1 MRLKDQGSLTSG
13 HQSWLTSISAVQY
26 LHAHRPLF
34 YLWEN
39 VDMTTTEDSTD
50 KFDTSDSN
58 LSTVQ
63 EILSEVGYHVAPFLV
78 DS

>member
-1 MRLKDQGSLTSG
+1 MRLKEQGSLTSDLP
-13 HQSWLTSISAVQY
+13 SWLTLISAVQY

-58 LSTVQ
+58 LSIVQ
-63 EILSEVGYHVAPFLV
+63 
-78 DS
+78 DSQ